1 MKLIIRTP
9 MKGDEIRALLD
20 GYSKDGLKFAFEK
33 KEGIILTF
41 DVQGEH
47 TAAACAAAK
56 EAIKATPWGK
66 VLYCSIEA
74 K

>member
-1 MKLIIRTP
+1 MKLIIRAP
-9 MKGDEIRALLD
+9 MKGDDIRALLD
-20 GYSKDGLKFAFEK
+20 GYSKDGIKFAFEGK
-33 KEGIILTF
+33 DGITLTF
-41 DVQGEH
+41 DVQGEY
-47 TAAACAAAK
+47 TAVACAAAK